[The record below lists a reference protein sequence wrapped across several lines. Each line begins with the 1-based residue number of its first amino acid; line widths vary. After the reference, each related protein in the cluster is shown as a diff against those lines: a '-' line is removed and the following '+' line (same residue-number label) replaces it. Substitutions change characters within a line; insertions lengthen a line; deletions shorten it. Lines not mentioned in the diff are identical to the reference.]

1 MSYVTHN
8 EETHYMLEQLKAVLA
23 TDSPTGYTHHAAAL
37 VYHAL
42 QALGFAPQ
50 YTNKGGVL
58 VCLSDGEP
66 SERGN
71 GILLEAHL
79 DTLGAMV
86 AQVKDN
92 GRLRVTPLGGMNA
105 NNAETENVY
114 VVTRDGKVLEG
125 TLQMKN
131 ASVHVNGEYNKTER
145 NWDNLEVVL
154 DEETRTKEETEKLG
168 VMTGDIVC
176 FDPRTRITSSGYI
189 KSRFLDDKLSVAILL
204 GYARHLSQGGKTK
217 RPVH

>member
-23 TDSPTGYTHHAAAL
+23 TDSPTGYTRHAAAL

-92 GRLRVTPLGGMNA
+92 GRLRVTPLGGVNA
-105 NNAETENVY
+105 NNAENRKRLCGHAGWQSAGRYAANE
-114 VVTRDGKVLEG
+114 KCLG
-125 TLQMKN
+125 TCQWRIQQN
-131 ASVHVNGEYNKTER
+131 RAQ
-145 NWDNLEVVL
+145 
-154 DEETRTKEETEKLG
+154 LG
-168 VMTGDIVC
+168 
-176 FDPRTRITSSGYI
+176 
-189 KSRFLDDKLSVAILL
+189 
-204 GYARHLSQGGKTK
+204 
-217 RPVH
+217 